1 MKSTNRELTSGVK
14 WTSISTICSTSA
26 KLLQIIVL
34 TRFLSKADFG
44 IIGVALMCIGFSEI
58 FLDLGVSSGVMHVQG
73 ISKKQ
78 YSSLF
83 WLNVFTGIVVYLVF
97 AGLSP
102 FIATYYKE
110 RELESVLP
118 LIFLIIIISSFYR
131 LQRTIQ
137 FKEMR
142 FKFIALTEISS
153 NIVMLFSSVLF
164 AYLGWGVYSLV
175 WSTLIFYFY
184 LAFIYL
190 GYSLIK
196 LKILSFH
203 YASNDLKPFLKIGVF
218 QLGNTLIDTI
228 SSEMDTII
236 IGRVFSMELLGVYTL
251 CKQLAARIY
260 GIINPIITKV
270 LTPVLA
276 SIQDD
281 MRLVRQKYMNVLYII
296 SAINIPLYFFVAY
309 MSPQFLGVL
318 YGEQYS
324 EYWLILS
331 LLCVNYGILS
341 VGNPIG
347 SLQVAL
353 GRTDLGFY
361 WTIYRVVVYAISLG
375 FGAYSGNFTLCI
387 TCLVIMQIINMY
399 PGNRILLKKMIGV
412 GLRESL
418 DVYRVPLFISLSLG
432 FVCIVHLLDWND
444 YVKIVITAL
453 FFFPSYVRV
462 MYKIQPLL
470 VESFLSVI
478 KKK

>member
-58 FLDLGVSSGVMHVQG
+58 FLDLGISSGVMHVQG
-73 ISKKQ
+73 ITKKQ

-97 AGLSP
+97 AGLSS

-236 IGRVFSMELLGVYTL
+236 IGRVFSMEILGVYTL

-361 WTIYRVVVYAISLG
+361 WTIYRVIVYAISLG

-399 PGNRILLKKMIGV
+399 PGNRMLLKKMIGV

-418 DVYRVPLFISLSLG
+418 DVYRVPLFISLFLG